1 MTHATN
7 PTSSDETPRDTRVRL
22 NRMERWLREH
32 SAALTDAGHGPALVR
47 LCGLF
52 ELAFKTEHADYLA
65 AEIEGLGSPPP
76 APAAPAH
83 ADPRA

>member
-1 MTHATN
+1 
-7 PTSSDETPRDTRVRL
+7 
-22 NRMERWLREH
+22 MERWLREH

-65 AEIEGLGSPPP
+65 AEMRGFSV
-76 APAAPAH
+76 AACLSDREWPV
-83 ADPRA
+83 

>member
-32 SAALTDAGHGPALVR
+32 SAALTDAGHGPTLVR
-47 LCGLF
+47 LVGLF
-52 ELAFKTEHADYLA
+52 ELAFKADHADFLA
-65 AEIEGLGSPPP
+65 GELRGLQST
-76 APAAPAH
+76 AT
-83 ADPRA
+83 PRPIA